1 MFLSRN
7 TLVFIVWAFFSFMCR
22 GSKKVITENVNIN
35 KKELD
40 SVMSIHGEKIAILS
54 CLRCHCFVE
63 DFNLR
68 YYKSGKKPEG
78 YILLTD
84 TTCNK
89 LLFSATH
96 ISNDII
102 ERISEDIYN
111 LTLLKKSGAHIKI
124 KIVSVEDSRNAD
136 KVAESFFKPN

>member
-1 MFLSRN
+1 L
-7 TLVFIVWAFFSFMCR
+7 
-22 GSKKVITENVNIN
+22 
-35 KKELD
+35 
-40 SVMSIHGEKIAILS
+40 
-54 CLRCHCFVE
+54 
-63 DFNLR
+63 
-68 YYKSGKKPEG
+68 G

-111 LTLLKKSGAHIKI
+111 LTLLKKSGAVIKI

>member
-7 TLVFIVWAFFSFMCR
+7 LLLYIALGIFSFMCKNS
-22 GSKKVITENVNIN
+22 GKVITEKVNLN
-35 KKELD
+35 LKELD
-40 SVMSIHGEKIAILS
+40 SVMNIHGKKLAILS
-54 CLRCHCFVE
+54 CLRCQCFVE

-68 YYKSGKKPEG
+68 FYKAGKKPEG

-84 TTCNK
+84 TSCNK

-102 ERISEDIYN
+102 EKISDDIYN
-111 LTLLKKSGAHIKI
+111 LTLLKKSGTDIKI
-124 KIVSVEDSRNAD
+124 KTVAVEDSGKAD
-136 KVAESFFKPN
+136 KVAESFFNSN